1 MYTVHII
8 LNYRMYDKRNI
19 MKYRISTFS
28 RLHLT
33 MPLAILLLIFISSCS
48 TTSAS
53 KNDPLEPI
61 NRAIFGFNEVVDDN
75 ILQPVAKTYKYITPD
90 PVETGVSNFFSNVG
104 EVSTIANDVLQL
116 KFDQAGN
123 DLARFSINT
132 TIGILGIFD
141 VASSMGFQKNREDFG
156 QTLGYWGMPQG
167 PYLVI
172 PFFGAS
178 SFRDAPGLYADQQ
191 ISPIEQL
198 HNKEELALTTLNI
211 VDIRARLL
219 RATRILDTA
228 AKDKYIFIR
237 ESYLQQREVLVNDGK
252 NTEEFEID
260 VDGVDY

>member
-1 MYTVHII
+1 
-8 LNYRMYDKRNI
+8 
-19 MKYRISTFS
+19 MKYLSVSSKLNMT
-28 RLHLT
+28 L
-33 MPLAILLLIFISSCS
+33 PLAVFFLIFVSGCS
-48 TTSAS
+48 TMSTS
-53 KNDPLEPI
+53 KNDPLEPM
-61 NRAIFGFNEVVDDN
+61 NRAIFGFNEVVDDA
-75 ILQPVAKTYKYITPD
+75 ILKPAANTYKYITPD
-90 PVETGVSNFFSNVG
+90 PIEMGVSNFFSNAG
-104 EVSTIANDVLQL
+104 EVSTIANDILQL
-116 KFDQAGN
+116 KFDQAGH

-141 VASSMGFQKNREDFG
+141 VATSMGFQKNREDFG

-191 ISPIEQL
+191 ISPIDQL
-198 HNKEELALTTLNI
+198 HNKGELALTTLNI
-211 VDIRARLL
+211 IDIRARLL

>member
-1 MYTVHII
+1 
-8 LNYRMYDKRNI
+8 
-19 MKYRISTFS
+19 MKYQAPVINRSNMT
-28 RLHLT
+28 L
-33 MPLAILLLIFISSCS
+33 PLVIFFLMFISSCS
-48 TTSAS
+48 TMSAS
-53 KNDPLEPI
+53 KNDPLEPM

-75 ILQPVAKTYKYITPD
+75 ILKPVAKTYKYITPD
-90 PVETGVSNFFSNVG
+90 PVETGVSNFFSNIG

-116 KFDQAGN
+116 KFGQAGN

-132 TIGILGIFD
+132 TIGVLGIFD
-141 VASSMGFQKNREDFG
+141 VASTMGFQKNREDFG